1 MRRTRENMRRMLI
14 LVSVLFLYGC
24 SGDMQKQQAE
34 LTEVKEIKE
43 VQTEENLS
51 EAEQSDEEEIWVHVC
66 GEVAAPG
73 VYQLLAGSRLYE
85 AIEMAGGMT
94 ERAAGESLNQA
105 EKIEDGQ
112 QIYVPSK
119 EEISGAGLNNG
130 QQMAEFSADDGKV
143 NINTASKEQLMTL
156 AGIGETKASAIIR
169 YREEHGEFH
178 NIDELMQVEGI
189 KEGTFNKIKDQ
200 IKI

>member
-1 MRRTRENMRRMLI
+1 MRRTRGNMRRMLI

-43 VQTEENLS
+43 VQTEGNLS

-73 VYQLLAGSRLYE
+73 VYQLPAGSRLYE

-130 QQMAEFSADDGKV
+130 QQMAEFSA
-143 NINTASKEQLMTL
+143 E
-156 AGIGETKASAIIR
+156 IGRA
-169 YREEHGEFH
+169 H
-178 NIDELMQVEGI
+178 V
-189 KEGTFNKIKDQ
+189 
-200 IKI
+200 